1 MSLSTCWQ
9 VSCKLFPY
17 RREAKA
23 IPLEGKVAIITGAG
37 SGLVLRRKNARAGQ
51 GDDVSNLAARA
62 NYI

>member
-23 IPLEGKVAIITGAG
+23 ISLEGKVAIITGVG
-37 SGLVLRRKNARAGQ
+37 SGLFLRRNNARSGH
-51 GDDVSNLAARA
+51 GENVSRLAACA